1 MPAPRGRDLELTR
14 RRLTD
19 WLAAQLPQADSL
31 RLSELTGPGATGFSS
46 DTLMFDLD
54 YREGGREVHRALVA
68 RIQPTGFQVF
78 PEYDLGLQFGVQQA
92 LAPTGVPTARM
103 LWREEDAGVLDAPF
117 SVMEHVEGRVP
128 NDTPPYHMGGW
139 ITEIQP
145 EERASIWWSGLE
157 VLARIHRLDWQALG
171 LGFLGPQGR
180 EAPAQRG
187 AAERRSEGQGREAPA
202 QRAEGERSSEGRGAS
217 LLERHLDYYSAFLA
231 WAWDDK
237 PHPTC
242 TPALEWLYQNRPRD
256 PEPVALCWGDARIG
270 NMIFR
275 DHRCVAVLDWE
286 MARLGSPEEDLAWW
300 IFLDRHH
307 SEGVGVP
314 RLAGFPSREETVA
327 RYEEWSGHRVRHL
340 DYYER
345 FAAMRFSVIMARLAK
360 QMQAYGVLPPDSD
373 FGVTNP
379 CSRLLTILL
388 DLPDP
393 ASPERAP

>member
-19 WLAAQLPQADSL
+19 WLAARLPQADSL
-31 RLSELTGPGATGFSS
+31 RLSEFTGPGATGFSS

-54 YREGGREVHRALVA
+54 TREGGREVHRALVA

-78 PEYDLGLQFGVQQA
+78 PEYDLGLQFGIQQA
-92 LAPTGVPTARM
+92 LAPTDIPTARM
-103 LWREEDAGVLDAPF
+103 LWREEEAGVLDAPF
-117 SVMEHVEGRVP
+117 YVMERVEGRIP
-128 NDTPPYHMGGW
+128 NDNPPYHMGGW

-157 VLARIHRLDWQALG
+157 VLARIHRLDWQTLG
-171 LGFLGPQGR
+171 LGFLAEPQ
-180 EAPAQRG
+180 
-187 AAERRSEGQGREAPA
+187 QGREAPA

-217 LLERHLDYYSAFLA
+217 PLERHLDYYSAFLA

-270 NMIFR
+270 NMVFR

-300 IFLDRHH
+300 VFLDRHH

-314 RLAGFPSREETVA
+314 RLAGFPSREETIA

-360 QMQAYGVLPPDSD
+360 QMQATGVLPPDSD

-379 CSRLLTILL
+379 CSRLLSVLL

-393 ASPERAP
+393 SSPDRAP

>member
-1 MPAPRGRDLELTR
+1 LPVPRGRDLDLTR
-14 RRLTD
+14 RRLTE
-19 WLAAQLPQADSL
+19 WLAERLPEADSIHV
-31 RLSELTGPGATGFSS
+31 SELTGPGATGFSS

-54 YREGGREVHRALVA
+54 TREGSREVHRELVA

-78 PEYDLGLQFGVQQA
+78 PEYDLELQFGIQQA

-103 LWREEDAGVLDAPF
+103 LWREEEAGVLDAPF
-117 SVMEHVEGRVP
+117 YVMERIDGRIP
-128 NDTPPYHMGGW
+128 NDNPPYHMGGW

-157 VLARIHRLDWQALG
+157 VLARIHRLDWKALG
-171 LGFLGPQGR
+171 LGFLD
-180 EAPAQRG
+180 
-187 AAERRSEGQGREAPA
+187 
-202 QRAEGERSSEGRGAS
+202 ERSSEEEPGVTP
-217 LLERHLDYYSAFLA
+217 LERHLDYYSSFLA
-231 WAWDDK
+231 WAWEDN

-242 TPALEWLYQNRPRD
+242 TPALEWLTRNRPRD
-256 PEPVALCWGDARIG
+256 PEPVGLCWGDARIG

-300 IFLDRHH
+300 LFIDRHH

-314 RLAGFPSREETVA
+314 RLAGFPGREETIA

-345 FAAMRFSVIMARLAK
+345 FAAMRFAVIMARLSK

-379 CSRLLTILL
+379 CSRLLTLLL

>member
-1 MPAPRGRDLELTR
+1 LPAPRGRDLELTR
-14 RRLTD
+14 RRLTEWFAD
-19 WLAAQLPQADSL
+19 RLPEADGV

-54 YREGGREVHRALVA
+54 YSERGREVHRPLVA

-78 PEYDLGLQFGVQQA
+78 PEYDLGLQFEVQRA
-92 LAPTGVPTARM
+92 LEPTDVPTARM
-103 LWREEDAGVLDAPF
+103 LWREEEAGVLDAPF
-117 SVMEHVEGRVP
+117 YVMERVDGCIP
-128 NDTPPYHMGGW
+128 TDNPPYHMGGW
-139 ITEIQP
+139 VTGIQP
-145 EERASIWWSGLE
+145 EERASMWWTGLE

-171 LGFLGPQGR
+171 LDFLD
-180 EAPAQRG
+180 A
-187 AAERRSEGQGREAPA
+187 EGQGREAPA
-202 QRAEGERSSEGRGAS
+202 ERGAAERSSDRRDVTP
-217 LLERHLDYYSAFLA
+217 LERHLDYYSAFLA
-231 WAWDDK
+231 WAWDDE

-270 NMIFR
+270 NMVFQ
-275 DHRCVAVLDWE
+275 DHCCVAALDWE

-300 IFLDRHH
+300 LFLDRHH

-314 RLAGFPSREETVA
+314 RLPGFPTREETVA

-340 DYYER
+340 AYYER
-345 FAAMRFSVIMARLAK
+345 FAAMRFSVIMARLSR
-360 QMQAYGVLPPDSD
+360 QMQAHGVLPPDSD

-379 CSRLLTILL
+379 CSRLLTVLL

>member
-14 RRLTD
+14 RRLTN

-117 SVMEHVEGRVP
+117 YVMERIEGRIP
-128 NDTPPYHMGGW
+128 NDNPPYHMGGW

-180 EAPAQRG
+180 E
-187 AAERRSEGQGREAPA
+187 SPA
-202 QRAEGERSSEGRGAS
+202 QRAEGPRSSEERGAS
-217 LLERHLDYYSAFLA
+217 PLERHLDYYRAFLA

-270 NMIFR
+270 NMVFR

-360 QMQAYGVLPPDSD
+360 QMQAYGVLPRDSD

-379 CSRLLTILL
+379 CSRLLTVLL

-393 ASPERAP
+393 ASPERPP